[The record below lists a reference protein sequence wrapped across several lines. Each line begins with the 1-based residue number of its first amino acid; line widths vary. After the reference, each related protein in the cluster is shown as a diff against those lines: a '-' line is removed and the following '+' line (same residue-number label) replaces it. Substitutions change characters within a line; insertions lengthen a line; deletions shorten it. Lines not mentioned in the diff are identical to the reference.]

1 MKYLNANLYT
11 CFRPNQEQLRQMQLY
26 IGSLAGIEP
35 AAMRFDSTLIFSQ
48 LENEKN

>member
-11 CFRPNQEQLRQMQLY
+11 FFSPNQEQLRQMQLY

-35 AAMRFDSTLIFSQ
+35 AIPVQRFNSAPIFSQ
-48 LENEKN
+48 LEN